1 MATNSSTLAWR
12 APQTEEP
19 GGPQSMGSPSWTRL
33 GEHTHSAPTHTH
45 LKRNHCCFREINKIK
60 TESCSGFK
68 KQESRPPTDVWS
80 AWTTRL
86 LANTPVVFSKSNS
99 TFPKRGSGSWN
110 FLKPLE
116 TCPAPRV
123 QKKTHKM
130 KHTAL

>member
-1 MATNSSTLAWR
+1 MC
-12 APQTEEP
+12 
-19 GGPQSMGSPSWTRL
+19 
-33 GEHTHSAPTHTH
+33 
-45 LKRNHCCFREINKIK
+45 LKWKDGRWGHVREIKM
-60 TESCSGFK
+60 EEVLFRLK
-68 KQESRPPTDVWS
+68 KQESRPLTDVWS
-80 AWTTRL
+80 AWTTCL

-130 KHTAL
+130 KQTAL